1 MIRQFFALHI
11 QRLNRFRMN
20 VNRLSKW
27 QSRLESLDSKERDTL
42 LGTSLSKLFTKLP
55 LWLSH
60 PANIGGFYGLLVA
73 VALLLPYRFASD
85 DHSGWL
91 ADWGLHC
98 CLLLVACFFL
108 GLCST
113 IIISITGRFPTASPR
128 SILYPMPFVGL
139 ALLTI
144 DRTNILEIPAIISWL
159 LMLLPGPMYVHLS
172 WAPRWR
178 LLCMIEDGRN
188 PFQSM
193 ESEEKEY
200 DSFSVEEESEDTEL
214 MSVVDDFES
223 E

>member
-11 QRLNRFRMN
+11 QRLNRFRMG
-20 VNRLSKW
+20 VNRLLKW

-73 VALLLPYRFASD
+73 LALLLPYRFASD

-113 IIISITGRFPTASPR
+113 IIISITGRFPTAPPR

-144 DRTNILEIPAIISWL
+144 DRTNIFEIPAIISWL

-178 LLCMIEDGRN
+178 LLCMIEDEKN
-188 PFQSM
+188 PFEAI
-193 ESEEKEY
+193 ESEEKDY
-200 DSFSVEEESEDTEL
+200 DSFSDKQESEDAEL